1 MRRTF
6 RNVAV
11 AESKEEENMKW
22 SFKQL
27 FHRQQEDQENQKN
40 GVILVTFAEP
50 KHVVSEQFRTVRTN
64 IEFAGAALDKCQVVM
79 FTSSAMSEGKSTVSA
94 NVAVTWAQAGKKV
107 LLIDCDL
114 RRPTVHATF
123 RTLNLEGV
131 TTVLTGKSSAHDI
144 IEQTFVGNLDILTS
158 GPIPPNPSE
167 LLNSQRMANLVDWA
181 RENYDIVVLDAPPV
195 LAVSD
200 VQVLVPKTDG
210 VVVVAKMGKTLKG
223 DLRRTIEV
231 LKLAKAKL
239 LGCVERVNVKR
250 GDRGY
255 GYGYGYGYGNEGSK

>member
-1 MRRTF
+1 
-6 RNVAV
+6 
-11 AESKEEENMKW
+11 MKKISW
-22 SFKQL
+22 QNI
-27 FHRQQEDQENQKN
+27 FHRNKEDQETKKN
-40 GVILVTFAEP
+40 GVMLVAFAEP

-64 IEFAGAALDKCQVVM
+64 IEFAGAALDQCQVVM

-107 LLIDCDL
+107 LLIDTDL
-114 RRPTVHATF
+114 RRPALQATF
-123 RTLNLEGV
+123 RTLNLDGV
-131 TTVLTGKSSAHDI
+131 TTVLTGKNSVSDV
-144 IEQTFVGNLDILTS
+144 IEPSFVNNLDILTS

-167 LLNSQRMANLVDWA
+167 LLNSKRMASILDWA
-181 RENYDIVVLDAPPV
+181 RDNYDIVVLDAPPV

-223 DLRRTIEV
+223 DLRRTVEV
-231 LKLAKAKL
+231 LKLAKATI
-239 LGCVERVNVKR
+239 LGCVERVNTKR

-255 GYGYGYGYGNEGSK
+255 GYGYGYGYSSESGK

>member
-1 MRRTF
+1 M
-6 RNVAV
+6 
-11 AESKEEENMKW
+11 SW
-22 SFKQL
+22 SIKKVFNRHK
-27 FHRQQEDQENQKN
+27 EDQETQKN
-40 GVILVTFAEP
+40 GVMLVAFAEP

-107 LLIDCDL
+107 LLIDADL

-123 RTLNLEGV
+123 RKLNLDGV
-131 TTVLTGKSSAHDI
+131 TTILTGKNKPEEVVED
-144 IEQTFVGNLDILTS
+144 TFVDNLSMISS
-158 GPIPPNPSE
+158 GPVPPNPSE
-167 LLNSQRMANLVDWA
+167 LLNSKRMGELLEWA
-181 RENYDIVVLDAPPV
+181 RSNFDIIVLDAPPV

-210 VVVVAKMGKTLKG
+210 VVVVANIGKTLKG
-223 DLRRTIEV
+223 DLRRTVEV
-231 LKLAKAKL
+231 LKLAQAKILGSVECVKAKH
-239 LGCVERVNVKR
+239 

-255 GYGYGYGYGNEGSK
+255 GYGYGYGYQSQK